1 MAWAMLAMGR
11 AELGGTLEMEMLED
25 EEGRSRMG
33 GWWSGQP
40 FFRAQTPN
48 DHTTQPLKPK
58 FGHDSTTISKN

>member
-33 GWWSGQP
+33 GWWSGATFLSRP
-40 FFRAQTPN
+40 DAKRPHHSTAQT
-48 DHTTQPLKPK
+48 
-58 FGHDSTTISKN
+58 